1 MRQNR
6 EFFECFYGVE
16 KMRFFQNTGWFIG
29 IFAFVALFTG
39 SSMMIAGDRG
49 DQPVMIQFSD
59 LSDSDI
65 DMILAVKAEMQA
77 AKIQSN

>member
-1 MRQNR
+1 
-6 EFFECFYGVE
+6 
-16 KMRFFQNTGWFIG
+16 
-29 IFAFVALFTG
+29 
-39 SSMMIAGDRG
+39 MMIAGDRD
-49 DQPVMIQFSD
+49 DQPGLIQFSD

>member
-1 MRQNR
+1 MRLSFDDYF
-6 EFFECFYGVE
+6 EFDGART
-16 KMRFFQNTGWFIG
+16 MNLSHNTSWFVG

-39 SSMMIAGDRG
+39 SSMLSSDFSNQRSMN
-49 DQPVMIQFSD
+49 QFSD
-59 LSDSDI
+59 LTDSDI